1 LHIMVMSRL
10 TYSISTLIAHGEFTD
25 IFLSLL
31 QRRNISGNS

>member
-1 LHIMVMSRL
+1 MVMSRL
-10 TYSISTLIAHGEFTD
+10 TYSISTLIAHGGFTD